1 MASLMRLRDIQ
12 DTQADLLGKDYFD
25 PTGKTVYGINTM
37 KRSSINQRCINRV
50 YNGVTL
56 FIVGDVGGWFSSKE
70 VLVPAGLARIAGDE
84 VYFDNLTR
92 ETVNTMDAYDP
103 SYLTIALNNKRCVT
117 AKFSTVLLP
126 QCN

>member
-1 MASLMRLRDIQ
+1 MSSLMRLRDIQ

-25 PTGKTVYGINTM
+25 PTGKTVYGINNE
-37 KRSSINQRCINRV
+37 KVGKINGALVDDTTGRIR
-50 YNGVTL
+50 Y
-56 FIVGDVGGWFSSKE
+56 FIVDVGGWFSSKE

-92 ETVNTMDAYDP
+92 ETVNTMM
-103 SYLTIALNNKRCVT
+103 LTIQTITIALNNKRCVT